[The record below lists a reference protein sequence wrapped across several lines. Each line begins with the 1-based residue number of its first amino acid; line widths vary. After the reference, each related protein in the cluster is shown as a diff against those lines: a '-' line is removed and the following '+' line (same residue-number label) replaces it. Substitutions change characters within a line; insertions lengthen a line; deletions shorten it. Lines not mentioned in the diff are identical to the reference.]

1 MAHLMPEEFVDA
13 LVRARVISANDP
25 VRIERIV
32 IDVRPDKPVA
42 IHIQYA
48 GDQNL
53 LDVLP
58 LLARAEQED

>member
-1 MAHLMPEEFVDA
+1 MTHLMPEEFVNA

-32 IDVRPDKPVA
+32 IDVQPDRPVA
-42 IHIQYA
+42 VHVQYA
-48 GDQNL
+48 GEENL

-58 LLARAEQED
+58 LLARAEQKG